1 MKFYFSTRQIP
12 QLRDLSLQQRMI
24 ALEKAALKMT
34 VPERTLLNI
43 LKLMVIVPVFLF
55 ILRVS
60 EDWTALG
67 WAALVFIF
75 YPLVVKPMQYSLSA
89 KYLPKEI
96 GQSE

>member
-12 QLRDLSLQQRMI
+12 QLRDLPLQQRMI

-89 KYLPKEI
+89 KYLPKET
-96 GQSE
+96 GQS